1 MKILSKKKQE
11 ISYKGSYKQDRLSL
25 PAIFFDSSKFDKGV
39 ALYFHSFSSRSDRD
53 SEDFASL
60 FLRDIL
66 SDYRQNNP
74 FKHNAPPF
82 ICYRIRLRQTEAA
95 QVNPAYLMLYN
106 GTPDIVP
113 NINWDPQNL
122 QHKFLISS

>member
-1 MKILSKKKQE
+1 MKILSKKIQE

-25 PAIFFDSSKFDKGV
+25 PAIFFDSSKFDKGM
-39 ALYFHSFSSRSDRD
+39 ALYFHSFSVVPT

-60 FLRDIL
+60 FLGDIL

-82 ICYRIRLRQTEAA
+82 ICYRIRLRRTEAA

-106 GTPDIVP
+106 GTPGIVP
-113 NINWDPQNL
+113 NINWDPQHL
-122 QHKFLISS
+122 QYKFLISS